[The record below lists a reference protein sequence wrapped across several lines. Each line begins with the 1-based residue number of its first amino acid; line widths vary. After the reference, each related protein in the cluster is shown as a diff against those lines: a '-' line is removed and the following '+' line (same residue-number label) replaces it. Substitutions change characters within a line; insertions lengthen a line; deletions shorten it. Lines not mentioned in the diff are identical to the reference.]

1 MRGRWLSDSSG
12 IRVAALGLCV
22 LSGALAAQTPP
33 PSVAQAGVPTCRAT
47 EVSRNLDF
55 WVGNWDVY
63 AGGEL
68 AGTDLVERILSGCA
82 VVEHWRGTSGDE
94 GISLFAYDARR
105 DLWTQTWV
113 TGDTS
118 VSGGLKFK
126 VLRAHRP
133 ASTTFQ
139 GELEG
144 RSGAVYYDRTILTA
158 QPGGR
163 VHQEIQVSRDGVT
176 WRTGFDA
183 LYVPH
188 GAPRPG

>member
-1 MRGRWLSDSSG
+1 MRGSG
-12 IRVAALGLCV
+12 CKGVNGGVAALLGACLIPAA
-22 LSGALAAQTPP
+22 SGAPSPAATAAP
-33 PSVAQAGVPTCRAT
+33 ACRAT

-68 AGTDLVERILSGCA
+68 AGTDLVERILGGCA
-82 VVEHWRGTSGDE
+82 VVEHWRGAGGDE

-118 VSGGLKFK
+118 QPGGLKFK
-126 VLRAHRP
+126 LLRAHTP
-133 ASTTFQ
+133 TSTTFQ

-144 RSGAVYYDRTILTA
+144 RSGAVYYDRTILNV
-158 QPGGR
+158 QPGGS
-163 VHQEIQVSRDGVT
+163 VHQEIQVSRDGVAWHT
-176 WRTGFDA
+176 VFDA

-188 GAPRPG
+188 GAPRPR

>member
-1 MRGRWLSDSSG
+1 MRGRTSK
-12 IRVAALGLCV
+12 ALIL
-22 LSGALAAQTPP
+22 LGAGTLGVQLLGGGVFAQTA
-33 PSVAQAGVPTCRAT
+33 PSQPATAPACRAS

-55 WVGNWDVY
+55 WIGDWDVY

-68 AGTDLVERILSGCA
+68 AGRDGVERILGGCG
-82 VVEHWRGTSGDE
+82 VVEHWRGTGGDE
-94 GISLFAYDARR
+94 GLSLFDYDARR

-118 VSGGLKFK
+118 LPGGLKVK
-126 VLRAHRP
+126 LLRAHTP
-133 ASTTFQ
+133 TSTTFQ

-144 RSGAVYYDRTILTA
+144 RTGAVYYDRTILTA
-158 QPGGR
+158 QAGGN

-183 LYVPH
+183 IYVPH
-188 GAPRPG
+188 GAPPPR